1 MSSFG
6 EPISRA
12 AKVRQR
18 LSQQLARNVQN
29 FTNPSVQAP
38 NPNYNRQKRE
48 QQANADNSDSE
59 VDDQRRRRISNRI
72 ARHTRHNQA
81 AFRGRKKV
89 EDDVNVRLP
98 KMLENLQIEI
108 KNLKNKYLNA
118 MVKNSADISAAL
130 TFDKALNNLQYKV
143 NRLKD
148 TFLTRTWKEA
158 KALAEEG
165 LVEAKAAELNNLS
178 QTMNLN
184 VNSQNF
190 EKKTDP
196 GQLEAYDFWLK
207 AILKNK
213 TSVFSRKPETKNP
226 WVGKYFEAAK
236 TYRECRPQY
245 TVLRNQA
252 VEYRFRHESV
262 ALNGFTRNQNVNN
275 KCFQDV
281 LFPFFLQD
289 VSLEVRAWEKLHT
302 LVSQLSYIT
311 MKTLPRFNPT
321 QYLARVQ
328 LATDQYNFMTK
339 VFPDFPQMT
348 IVGSINNQIIRKR
361 VDKNLLLELESPTAI
376 TQNETAWAVQELET
390 VLKTAKCLVKCP
402 ERGKLMRIYRIIENN
417 YASIQFSEQK
427 VSVFKHYTIFAIT
440 SIELAG
446 YVLEGTSS
454 IIPDTK
460 RFQHLRSKFKQELLQ
475 IQEMF
480 GEDGISLRYQ
490 QLEFLSDVWDYVLTE
505 RYDELG
511 NDPEIC
517 SLLGHSSCWEIALAA
532 IAPAIVY
539 QLSQDQ
545 YVLDIR
551 LLQAWLTWTENVDF
565 NQELSFSKETFIPKI
580 AVPLSSVDQA
590 VNNYL
595 QYNKVMADVEEQS
608 SSSKLGRDVDILRD
622 QIQDADNN
630 SMTAQF
636 IPHANTLLESI
647 QSRNTG
653 DSNNTGGVTD
663 LRNGEDASG
672 NPIDSNSDL
681 EAQLAQ
687 SNRRVLDSNSSE
699 SKNDANQVPGVE
711 DNNES
716 VNEDDDLAARI
727 RRLPGRTNTSSKNT
741 PIDESSLETKFSLLN
756 TLPSVPDNDIQR
768 PRDDDLQILEDLTE
782 GRDTNAGQRAL
793 NSAAKKQLNLRNP
806 RPGENS
812 DGIPEQLEGDS
823 EDENQEDELDDSEG
837 EEDDNNVAPDDD
849 RVRLIPVRAGPERL
863 RTRKAR
869 KDPDSNPPAWLP
881 PPYVDATVDAQ
892 DFLLNYDNLDCDNVQ
907 TPVSQ
912 LTISGDRKLPRILFD
927 NGAEND
933 PNSLRTSQARLF
945 TEYLSVYVTQNLP
958 RPETMLILRTQE
970 RDNPHLYVEEID
982 TDLSRPLEHVA
993 PITQNNFWDYVDSSR
1008 GFAGDDFSA
1017 LHEYFMA
1024 YHTQLC
1030 RDEESRNRV
1039 AWFLVYWC
1047 LTRKT
1052 KDALRDLRKRRPL
1065 NQNVAVL
1072 MHALRCIQEIVQ
1084 TNGVQANSLWFHP
1097 FITGFIDDE
1106 TKWVIYT
1113 APDRTNYLQLPD
1125 VDNERA
1131 QVDALAM
1138 VLRAHPNQTLI
1149 RLSPTRA
1156 MNLEFITYHVPERA
1170 NPYVSFERLNLLTPE
1185 NFAPRCKG
1193 AMIMMMYY
1201 MQHALIQK
1209 RTEGVLVQRNEI
1221 PVKTER
1227 YHIPLFCLVVYLM
1240 EQRAQTGLIVTD
1252 ANARYQNSQYICNKS
1267 GLRPREWLFDYRRW
1281 FRLLESRRKALE
1293 MMLITFTR
1301 VRQRSLTA
1309 RMDAVLRQYDSYTY
1323 DLKYCQALY
1332 PAMDSFGDPACAVS
1346 PNWMLE
1352 LPADADRP
1360 NPVMRKML
1368 HRVESIIYAGSLWEC
1383 GKRVQGQ
1390 YGKYGSEKKVNLRGS
1405 DTVRLGHLWHLV
1417 RWLGLDYFQAV
1428 LDNKGKVRSRQPTWA
1443 AITTRFL
1450 KWMLRSGSIYPF
1462 VSQANARL
1470 MLEQAGSQDLVVVRL
1485 STSQIRGIEVVK
1497 SDGTVRNFT
1506 DQEWGG
1512 INVRSIRGQWFSK
1525 VPKDWQEIE
1534 YVVRL
1539 NLYDTVQGAVLLR
1552 NLEFIRMYLES
1563 CDFNLNFRKLF
1574 SRVLP
1579 TSWQKFSEIGHA
1591 FLRPTTEDVFK
1602 ELNKYVQKHH
1612 RRQLREWKQIA
1623 SITINANARLE
1634 TRLVGAQEA
1643 ACRPGSYPKMDFSK
1657 RGNINK
1663 PKCTDKKD
1671 WIYKQPLLNTTLL
1684 RKMRRDY
1691 VKDRKKAQLPQDLLT
1706 VWEKWTRNT
1715 FFSSRWCN
1723 VGSRGDRNKT
1733 LIMNWL
1739 GADCIRYL
1747 AKQNDYNNLGVPR
1760 NTLERKC
1767 YVRAQLLKEM
1777 STDPALTLLINP
1789 AEAELYA
1796 TEYAGW
1802 GVLCLSATRP
1812 GWLEIFTYKPLDI
1825 TELYHDYIDLDQI
1838 LDYVPDNAQIN
1849 ALPLGLILRFVVYNA
1864 YSVFLAVLEEPVRE
1878 DAKDCNRSVPD
1889 RLPDITWANDINFTN
1904 SVPATYAVSITSLI
1918 LDSFAEN
1925 YEQINETLVSL
1936 NDEEKGLWEQ
1946 VTEWWYGSG
1955 GISFSSIAQRLGF
1968 MKRERPPALVRKFT
1982 DQVVTADYINT
1993 LLKSYVGVFQQRE
2006 REDRQE
2012 ATELPSLRYAIQ
2024 DKLLKQAQRFT
2035 ENEFQGQVKTQRNVS
2050 EQLSWTQR
2058 LKRKL
2063 GFDKADP
2070 TKAPGFDD
2078 AEILE
2083 ASREPGNSALVKMLL
2098 QRKVDNKL
2106 PLGPQE
2112 SALATEL
2119 GVYNPAKPVVAPPTE
2134 TKTPE
2139 VKQPPVEPEDYPRY
2153 VPPAGPM
2160 TDTGGPPFSERP
2172 PPLNAQG
2179 LPDCEANG
2187 NYVYPAFDINENGQ
2201 VVPRCARAGWMMDG
2215 TNYPRTTLEKLDPNN
2230 QRLIRLIEDLARHW
2244 CPTLQHTI
2252 KLWRWLGIHC
2262 LGREALDILGEDALN
2277 RTLAADNGG
2286 SLNPAA
2292 TVVRQSKED
2301 QLAELQN
2308 YRNSLKGGST
2318 RPNAKNI
2325 SKCKARVAFLSQMI
2339 SSNIL
2344 FPYIRDLKNARI
2356 LSGYNKDR
2364 VVVMLDWSDS
2374 GQIVAMQTLATNP
2387 SNPIVRRYRAEKL
2400 VNFMQFIPTT
2410 VRLRI
2415 FVDFAGG
2422 ICASNYQFYT
2432 EVLKQARRNDCLQ
2445 SLGAMRRYAVRASLP
2460 VSYQNELDRI
2470 YEQVVRAEG
2479 QKTQAQVQSLN
2490 EIQRISY
2497 LMQTKNLSSQE
2508 IYVFDELVKLEN
2520 DLKLSPEKVLALG
2533 GALYKARDLD
2543 HRREE
2548 AQEFENLALCQR
2560 PEFVPYLRQKL
2571 HAKYPELSWREIEEM
2586 DRDVLC
2592 RTLINKPQLE
2602 KLSLPVY
2609 LWQIE
2614 GVPDEL
2620 RNPNT
2625 FLLDIWNGA
2634 KEEDMNRWLMHNYG
2648 ITVPQL
2654 QEWNRNFRNEDQ
2666 LAEYGQA
2673 ARSRAEKMRRAQHDE
2688 VERLIYFRQY
2698 MDDGQVNDQSQCAKL
2713 NFTTTNPNIR
2723 LSLCKQPLAQMKVVD
2738 VLGLLLK
2745 NFCSPN
2751 VPLLMND
2758 YEFILGAYQALLR
2771 YSEMMKRKVP
2781 KGKKVLPDQQCQEIQ
2796 SMYNQLLKDAA
2807 VSGRTVAQWIDV
2819 HVDTVLTL
2827 EVVRRIARQYYGGNL
2842 MKRTNVQQ
2850 VWTNFANDMR
2860 QQQRVNRSELVNFW
2874 FVTLLHLALANELFR
2889 IPRPR

>member
-6 EPISRA
+6 PVKSSNSA
-12 AKVRQR
+12 ANKNWVNPETEQKVREGLKTYNQPQVRRR
-18 LSQQLARNVQN
+18 LPLAGRDIALDATVSN
-29 FTNPSVQAP
+29 FTA
-38 NPNYNRQKRE
+38 
-48 QQANADNSDSE
+48 
-59 VDDQRRRRISNRI
+59 
-72 ARHTRHNQA
+72 
-81 AFRGRKKV
+81 
-89 EDDVNVRLP
+89 
-98 KMLENLQIEI
+98 
-108 KNLKNKYLNA
+108 
-118 MVKNSADISAAL
+118 KNSAKQI
-130 TFDKALNNLQYKV
+130 
-143 NRLKD
+143 
-148 TFLTRTWKEA
+148 
-158 KALAEEG
+158 
-165 LVEAKAAELNNLS
+165 
-178 QTMNLN
+178 
-184 VNSQNF
+184 
-190 EKKTDP
+190 
-196 GQLEAYDFWLK
+196 EAYKYWIQQILLK
-207 AILKNK
+207 KAHGLIA
-213 TSVFSRKPETKNP
+213 FKPKNP
-226 WVGKYFEAAK
+226 YVAEYSIIAK
-236 TYRECRPQY
+236 QYILCRSKF
-245 TVLRNQA
+245 TALRNRA
-252 VEYRFRHESV
+252 VECLVNQRTDCSPTLEDFMALGNNSDPPLSCGRREYFPVFLADAYV
-262 ALNGFTRNQNVNN
+262 AYE
-275 KCFQDV
+275 
-281 LFPFFLQD
+281 
-289 VSLEVRAWEKLHT
+289 SLETLLSYVRPLT
-302 LVSQLSYIT
+302 YIT
-311 MKTLPRFNPT
+311 MDTLPRVHPKKYLPQLKKAKKLYSVLER
-321 QYLARVQ
+321 QYPSLPNVYISGMANNRKVK
-328 LATDQYNFMTK
+328 LTVDQALL
-339 VFPDFPQMT
+339 QEL
-348 IVGSINNQIIRKR
+348 GSETGQ
-361 VDKNLLLELESPTAI
+361 
-376 TQNETAWAVQELET
+376 TQNLTVWAVQELET

-402 ERGKLMRIYRIIENN
+402 ERGKLSRIYRIIEDN
-417 YASIQFSEQK
+417 YASIQLSEQQVRK
-427 VSVFKHYTIFAIT
+427 LKQYLEFTTT
-440 SIELAG
+440 SIQLAD

-454 IIPDTK
+454 VIPDKNRFK
-460 RFQHLRSKFKQELLQ
+460 RLRSKFKQDLLQ
-475 IQEMF
+475 IQAMF
-480 GEDGISLRYQ
+480 GEDGISLEYQ
-490 QLEFLSDVWDYVLTE
+490 QLEFLSDVWDLVLTE
-505 RYDELG
+505 RDEELG

-545 YVLDIR
+545 YALDVR
-551 LLQAWLTWTENVDF
+551 LLQAWLTWSENVDF

-608 SSSKLGRDVDILRD
+608 SSSELGRDVDILRD

-653 DSNNTGGVTD
+653 DSNNIGAVTD
-663 LRNGEDASG
+663 PRNGEDASG

-699 SKNDANQVPGVE
+699 SKNDANQVSGVDGIPGFTRLNSYDPEEESKLPPTEAKVS

-716 VNEDDDLAARI
+716 VDEDDDLAARI
-727 RRLPGRTNTSSKNT
+727 RRLPFRTNTLSKNT
-741 PIDESSLETKFSLLN
+741 PIDESSLETKFSLLD
-756 TLPSVPDNDIQR
+756 TLPSVPDDDIQR
-768 PRDDDLQILEDLTE
+768 PGDDDELQILEDLTE

-812 DGIPEQLEGDS
+812 DGIPEQLEGESDGIP
-823 EDENQEDELDDSEG
+823 EQSEG
-837 EEDDNNVAPDDD
+837 ESDGISEQLEDEEEDNNMAPDDD

-881 PPYVDATVDAQ
+881 PPYVDSTVDAQ
-892 DFLLNYDNLDCDNVQ
+892 DFLLNYDNLACDNVQ

-970 RDNPHLYVEEID
+970 RNNPHLYVEEID
-982 TDLSRPLEHVA
+982 TDISRPLEHVA

-1156 MNLEFITYHVPERA
+1156 MTLEFITYHVPERA
-1170 NPYVSFERLNLLTPE
+1170 NPYVSFERMNLLTPE
-1185 NFAPRCKG
+1185 NFAPKCKG

-1209 RTEGVLVQRNEI
+1209 RTEGVVVQRNEI

-1301 VRQRSLTA
+1301 VRQRNLTA
-1309 RMDAVLRQYDSYTY
+1309 QMDAVLRQYDSYTY

-1497 SDGTVRNFT
+1497 SDGTVRKFT

-1512 INVRSIRGQWFSK
+1512 INVRSIRGQWFTK
-1525 VPKDWQEIE
+1525 VPKDWREIE

-1552 NLEFIRMYLES
+1552 NLEFIRLYLES

-1612 RRQLREWKQIA
+1612 RRQFRDWKQIA

-1657 RGNINK
+1657 RGDVNK
-1663 PKCTDKKD
+1663 PKCTDQKD

-1706 VWEKWTRNT
+1706 VWEKWTQNK

-1747 AKQNDYNNLGVPR
+1747 AKQNDFNNLGVPR

-1796 TEYAGW
+1796 TEYAGR

-1838 LDYVPDNAQIN
+1838 LDYVPANTQIN
-1849 ALPLGLILRFVVYNA
+1849 AIPLGLILRFVVYNA

-1878 DAKDCNRSVPD
+1878 DAKDCNRSAPD
-1889 RLPDITWANDINFTN
+1889 QLPDITWADDIKFTN

-1925 YEQINETLVSL
+1925 YNEINETLISL
-1936 NDEEKGLWEQ
+1936 NDDEEKGLWEQ
-1946 VTEWWYGSG
+1946 VADWYRSTNLHQSI
-1955 GISFSSIAQRLGF
+1955 ISISQRLGL
-1968 MKRERPPALVRKFT
+1968 MRREPPPPLVRRFA
-1982 DQVVTADYINT
+1982 DQTVTADYINT

-2035 ENEFQGQVKTQRNVS
+2035 ESEFQGQVKTQRNVA

-2083 ASREPGNSALVKMLL
+2083 AAKEPGNSALVKMLL

-2106 PLGPQE
+2106 PLGPKE

-2119 GVYNPAKPVVAPPTE
+2119 GVYNPAKPVVVPAAAPPTE

-2172 PPLNAQG
+2172 PPVNAQG

-2215 TNYPRTTLEKLDPNN
+2215 TNYPRTTLEKLDADN

-2252 KLWRWLGIHC
+2252 KLWRWLGLGC
-2262 LGREALDILGEDALN
+2262 LGRKSLDILGENALS
-2277 RTLAADNGG
+2277 RALATDNGG

-2318 RPNAKNI
+2318 RPNSKKI

-2432 EVLKQARRNDCLQ
+2432 EVLKQARRNECLQ

-2470 YEQVVRAEG
+2470 YEQVLRAEG

-2520 DLKLSPEKVLALG
+2520 DLKLSPDKVLALG

-2723 LSLCKQPLAQMKVVD
+2723 LSLCKQPLAQMKAVD

-2819 HVDTVLTL
+2819 HVDTVLDL
-2827 EVVRRIARQYYGGNL
+2827 NIVKQIARQYYGGNL